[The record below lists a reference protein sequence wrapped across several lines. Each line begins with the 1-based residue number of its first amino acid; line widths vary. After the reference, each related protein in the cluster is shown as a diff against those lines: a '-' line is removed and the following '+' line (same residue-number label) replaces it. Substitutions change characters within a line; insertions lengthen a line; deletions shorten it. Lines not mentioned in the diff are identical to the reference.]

1 MRDLFT
7 AIYDSEAVIHKL
19 EARKSLKLQF
29 SCPNFTLKLYHVC
42 TCLFIQKIFIKI
54 DKINMFCCKFVK
66 SFPFNPKK
74 FDKAFS
80 EFYNKRRNRYISP
93 AVEMPVL
100 ICGVMIDKI

>member
-1 MRDLFT
+1 MRDLSKT
-7 AIYDSEAVIHKL
+7 RSDLTAVIHEL
-19 EARKSLKLQF
+19 EAGESLELQF
-29 SCPNFTLKLYHVC
+29 SCPNAIPKLYHVC
-42 TCLFIQKIFIKI
+42 TCIIKQKIIKKFN
-54 DKINMFCCKFVK
+54 DKNMFHCKFVK

-93 AVEMPVL
+93 AAEMPVL

>member
-1 MRDLFT
+1 
-7 AIYDSEAVIHKL
+7 
-19 EARKSLKLQF
+19 
-29 SCPNFTLKLYHVC
+29 
-42 TCLFIQKIFIKI
+42 
-54 DKINMFCCKFVK
+54 MFCCKFVK